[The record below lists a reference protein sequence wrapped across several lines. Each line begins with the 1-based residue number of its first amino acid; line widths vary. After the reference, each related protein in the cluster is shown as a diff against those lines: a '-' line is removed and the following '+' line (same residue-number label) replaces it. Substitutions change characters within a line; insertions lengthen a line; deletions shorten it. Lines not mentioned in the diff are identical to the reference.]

1 MGRYL
6 MLWELDWTKI
16 PISRQDRAAGIRPL
30 VDMVKQDLKKGGI
43 LKDWGAFVGEMNGYS
58 VAEGTE
64 VEIGNLVQQYIPFV
78 SFKTYPIAS
87 LSQVDEIVKALSK

>member
-16 PISRQDRAAGIRPL
+16 PISPQERGAGIRPL
-30 VDMVKQDLKKGGI
+30 VDMVMQDLKKGV
-43 LKDWGAFVGEMNGYS
+43 LKDWGAFVGEMNGYG

-64 VEIGNLVQQYIPFV
+64 VEIGNMVQQYIPFV